1 MFTTLNL
8 RWIIDLKEREMR
20 ANWIGNPQPRWLQAL
35 VSLFRRLTLFLG
47 SPWTAVSP
55 APARTCRF
63 LTCDQSGRT
72 SPPII
77 PHRVQTHAPAQ

>member
-35 VSLFRRLTLFLG
+35 VSLFRRPLLQ
-47 SPWTAVSP
+47 A
-55 APARTCRF
+55 ARRCRSSR
-63 LTCDQSGRT
+63 TGCRPMRPHNDRTGR
-72 SPPII
+72 SSSS
-77 PHRVQTHAPAQ
+77 HRR